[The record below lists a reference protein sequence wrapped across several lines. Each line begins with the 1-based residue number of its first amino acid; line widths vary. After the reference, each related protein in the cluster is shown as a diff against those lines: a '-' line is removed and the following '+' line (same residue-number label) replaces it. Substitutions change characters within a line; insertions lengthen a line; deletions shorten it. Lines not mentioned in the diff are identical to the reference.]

1 MVRTYLRKRQK
12 GNKMRK
18 VAGYT
23 RDDGTRVASYY
34 RKKAKGTK
42 QRSVRFPRRRR

>member
-1 MVRTYLRKRQK
+1 MVKTYLRKRAA

-18 VAGYT
+18 VKGYVK
-23 RDDGTRVASYY
+23 DDGTRVASYY

-42 QRSVRFPRRRR
+42 KRSVRVPRRRR